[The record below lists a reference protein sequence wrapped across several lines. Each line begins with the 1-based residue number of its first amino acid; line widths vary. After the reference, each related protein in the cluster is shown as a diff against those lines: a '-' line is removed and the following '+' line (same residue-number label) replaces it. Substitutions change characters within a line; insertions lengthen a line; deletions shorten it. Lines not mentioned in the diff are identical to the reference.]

1 MKKRYWNIKFK
12 EMMEVG
18 IHFGHGI
25 RNRNKI
31 HGKITHTY
39 NYYYYMRVSI
49 HILNLTR
56 TAHFLLEACE
66 LVLHAANK
74 GKNFL
79 IVGKKKKH
87 NSIVSIAK
95 KNRCHYFKKKW
106 LGGLLTNWYTIEIK
120 LLNLRNL
127 EVEQKGNTAILNKLK
142 IFFQTFLVGIKYMI
156 RLPDI
161 VIIFGLQENY
171 KILRECTY
179 MGITTILLKKCNSNT
194 ALADILISA
203 NEDALA
209 SIQLILKKL
218 VFYINE
224 GLNYYYFNNN
234 KIILALS

>member
-1 MKKRYWNIKFK
+1 MKIRLRYWNIKLK

-18 IHFGHGI
+18 VHFGHDI
-25 RNRNKI
+25 RNEI

-56 TAHFLLEACE
+56 TSRFLLEACE

-79 IVGKKKKH
+79 IIGIKKKIL
-87 NSIVSIAK
+87 NSIVLVSK
-95 KNRCHYFKKKW
+95 KNRCHYIKKKW
-106 LGGLLTNWYTIEIK
+106 FGGLLTNWYTIEIK
-120 LLNLRNL
+120 LLNFRNL
-127 EVEQKGNTAILNKLK
+127 EVEQKGNTAILNKFS

-161 VIIFGLQENY
+161 VIIVGLRENF

-179 MGITTILLKKCNSNT
+179 MGITTIFLTKCNNSE
-194 ALADILISA
+194 LADILISA
-203 NEDALA
+203 NEDALV
-209 SIQLILKKL
+209 SIQLIIKKL
-218 VFYINE
+218 LFYINE
-224 GLNYYYFNNN
+224 GLRLNLYFSNI
-234 KIILALS
+234 KIK